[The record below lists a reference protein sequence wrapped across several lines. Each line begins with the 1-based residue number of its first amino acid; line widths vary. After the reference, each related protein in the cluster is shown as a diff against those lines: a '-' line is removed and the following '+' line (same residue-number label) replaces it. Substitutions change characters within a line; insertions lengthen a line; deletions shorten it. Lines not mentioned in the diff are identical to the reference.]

1 MAKKNL
7 GKTILM
13 IGGIVVASAATVSL
27 AKNLIKNNRKDAV
40 VDFYNKDTLYGSDYM
55 QPFTSISK
63 GAKYSVFYDKENGT
77 DEEKNLRKPSSDG
90 KWTARVDILEST
102 FYKAG
107 SFKKDFNYVSTSS
120 LKVADKVHGFFDVGT
135 DSWGGD
141 ENGTSV
147 NCSADNVVINDEAVE
162 LTIDKDNETSA
173 CLDSKFTM
181 FDGSFK
187 IMFKTNLSDYG
198 TFAFWLT
205 GVESEENTKDEITV
219 ELCSDNKV
227 IFGHAVGD
235 DYTSTDEKIDINY
248 ADGYWHS
255 LEINYNHAT
264 PEATIKMDDRLIYTF
279 EGTLPSV
286 EYVKPHIGLLYPTN
300 PTWSGKKTNKVNKV
314 YVANYEVYK
323 VNGDVQ

>member
-1 MAKKNL
+1 MAKNNLLKN
-7 GKTILM
+7 ILM

-40 VDFYNKDTLYGSDYM
+40 VEFYNKDTLYGSDYM

-90 KWTARVDILEST
+90 KWTARVDITEST
-102 FYKAG
+102 LYKAG
-107 SFKKDFNYVSTSS
+107 SFKKEFNYVNTSS
-120 LKVADKVHGFFDVGT
+120 EKIKGYFDISS

-141 ENGTSV
+141 SNGTSV

-181 FDGSFK
+181 FDGRFK
-187 IMFKTNLSDYG
+187 IMFKIDLSDYG
-198 TFAFWLT
+198 AFAFWLT
-205 GVESEENTKDEITV
+205 GVQNEQNIKDEITV
-219 ELCSDNKV
+219 ELCGNQQV
-227 IFGHAVGD
+227 FYGHAVGD
-235 DYTSTDEKIDINY
+235 DYSSTNEKIDINY

-300 PTWSGKKTNKVNKV
+300 PTWTGKKTNKVNKAW
-314 YVANYEVYK
+314 VANYEVYK
-323 VNGDVQ
+323 VNGDAQ

>member
-1 MAKKNL
+1 MAKNNLLKN
-7 GKTILM
+7 ILM

-40 VDFYNKDTLYGSDYM
+40 VEFYNKDTLYGSDYM

-90 KWTARVDILEST
+90 KWTARVDITEST

-107 SFKKDFNYVSTSS
+107 SFKKEFNYVSTSTE
-120 LKVADKVHGFFDVGT
+120 KVKGFFDVGT

-141 ENGTSV
+141 DKGTSV

-181 FDGSFK
+181 FDGRFK
-187 IMFKTNLSDYG
+187 IMFKIDLSDYG
-198 TFAFWLT
+198 AFAFWLT
-205 GVESEENTKDEITV
+205 GVQNEQNTKDEITV
-219 ELCSDNKV
+219 ELCGNQQV
-227 IFGHAVGD
+227 FYGHAVGD
-235 DYTSTDEKIDINY
+235 DYSSTNEKIDINY

-300 PTWSGKKTNKVNKV
+300 PTWTGKKTNKVNKAW
-314 YVANYEVYK
+314 VANYEVYK
-323 VNGDVQ
+323 VNGDAQ

>member
-1 MAKKNL
+1 MAKNNLLKN
-7 GKTILM
+7 ILM
-13 IGGIVVASAATVSL
+13 ISGIVVASAATVSL

-40 VDFYNKDTLYGSDYM
+40 VEFYSKDTLYGSDYM

-90 KWTARVDILEST
+90 KWTARVDITEST
-102 FYKAG
+102 LYKAG
-107 SFKKDFNYVSTSS
+107 SFKKEFNYVNTSS
-120 LKVADKVHGFFDVGT
+120 EKIKGYFDISS

-141 ENGTSV
+141 SNGTSV

-181 FDGSFK
+181 FDGRFK
-187 IMFKTNLSDYG
+187 IMFKTDLSDYG

-205 GVESEENTKDEITV
+205 GVQNEQNTKDEITI

-235 DYTSTDEKIDINY
+235 DYTSTEEKIDINY

-264 PEATIKMDDRLIYTF
+264 PEANVKLDDQVIYTF

-286 EYVKPHIGLLYPTN
+286 EYVKPHIGLLYPIN
-300 PTWSGKKTNKVNKV
+300 PTWAGKKTNKVNKAW
-314 YVANYEVYK
+314 VANYEVYK
-323 VNGDVQ
+323 VDGDAQ

>member
-1 MAKKNL
+1 MAKSNL
-7 GKTILM
+7 LNTILL
-13 IGGIVVASAATVSL
+13 IGGIVVASTATVSL
-27 AKNLIKNNRKDAV
+27 AKNLIKSNRKDAV
-40 VDFYNKDTLYGSDYM
+40 VEFYEKDTLYGSDYM
-55 QPFTSISK
+55 KPFTSISK

-90 KWTARVDILEST
+90 KWIARVDITESAK
-102 FYKAG
+102 YKAG
-107 SFKKDFNYVSTSS
+107 SFKKEFNYISTSS
-120 LKVADKVHGFFDVGT
+120 EKVKGFFDVGT
-135 DSWGGD
+135 DSWGGN

-147 NCSADNVVINDEAVE
+147 NCSADNVTISDEAVE

-181 FDGSFK
+181 FDGRFK
-187 IMFKTNLSDYG
+187 IMFKTDLSDYG

-227 IFGHAVGD
+227 IFGHAIGD
-235 DYTSTDEKIDINY
+235 DYSSTDEKIDINY

-255 LEINYNHAT
+255 LEIFYNHET
-264 PEATIKMDDRLIYTF
+264 PEATIKMDNRLIHTF

-300 PTWSGKKTNKVNKV
+300 PTWTGKKTRKINKA

-323 VNGDVQ
+323 VNGDAQ

>member
-1 MAKKNL
+1 MAKNNLLKN
-7 GKTILM
+7 ILM
-13 IGGIVVASAATVSL
+13 ISGIVVASAATVSL

-40 VDFYNKDTLYGSDYM
+40 VEFYSKDTLYGSDYM

-90 KWTARVDILEST
+90 KWTARVDITEST

-107 SFKKDFNYVSTSS
+107 SFKKEFNYVSTSTE
-120 LKVADKVHGFFDVGT
+120 KVKGFFDVGT

-141 ENGTSV
+141 DKGTSV

-181 FDGSFK
+181 FDGRFK
-187 IMFKTNLSDYG
+187 IMFKTDLSDYG

-205 GVESEENTKDEITV
+205 GVQNEQNTKDEITV

-227 IFGHAVGD
+227 IFGHAIGD
-235 DYTSTDEKIDINY
+235 DYTSTEEKIDINY

-264 PEATIKMDDRLIYTF
+264 PEANVKLDDQVIYTF
-279 EGTLPSV
+279 EGNLPSV

-300 PTWSGKKTNKVNKV
+300 PTWTGKKTNKVNKAW
-314 YVANYEVYK
+314 VANYEVYK
-323 VNGDVQ
+323 VDGDAQ

>member
-13 IGGIVVASAATVSL
+13 IGGIVVASTATVAL
-27 AKNLIKNNRKDAV
+27 TRNLVKNNRKDAV
-40 VDFYNKDTLYGSDYM
+40 VEFYSKDTLYGSDYM

-107 SFKKDFNYVSTSS
+107 SFKKEFNYVSTSTE
-120 LKVADKVHGFFDVGT
+120 KVKGFFDVGT

-141 ENGTSV
+141 SNGTSV
-147 NCSADNVVINDEAVE
+147 NCSADNVVIGDEAVE

-173 CLDSKFTM
+173 CLDSKFSM
-181 FDGSFK
+181 FDGRFK
-187 IMFKTNLSDYG
+187 IMFKTDLSDYG

-205 GVESEENTKDEITV
+205 GVVSEQNTKDELTV

-235 DYTSTDEKIDINY
+235 DYSSNDEKIDINY

-264 PEATIKMDDRLIYTF
+264 PEASIKLDDQVIYTF
-279 EGTLPSV
+279 ESSVITNV

-300 PTWSGKKTNKVNKV
+300 PTWAGKKTNKVNKAW
-314 YVANYEVYK
+314 VANYEVYK
-323 VNGDVQ
+323 VDGDAQ

>member
-1 MAKKNL
+1 MAKKNLNL

-13 IGGIVVASAATVSL
+13 IGGIVVASTATVAL
-27 AKNLIKNNRKDAV
+27 ARSLIKNNRKDAV
-40 VDFYNKDTLYGSDYM
+40 VDFYEKDTLYGSDYM

-90 KWTARVDILEST
+90 KWTARVDITEST

-107 SFKKDFNYVSTSS
+107 SFKKEFNYVSTSTE
-120 LKVADKVHGFFDVGT
+120 KVKGFFDVGT

-141 ENGTSV
+141 ETGTSV
-147 NCSADNVVINDEAVE
+147 NCSSENVVIGDEAVE

-181 FDGSFK
+181 FDGRFK
-187 IMFKTNLSDYG
+187 IMFKTDLSDYG
-198 TFAFWLT
+198 AFAFWLT
-205 GVESEENTKDEITV
+205 GVQTEQNTTDEITV
-219 ELCSDNKV
+219 ELCSNQQV
-227 IFGHAVGD
+227 FYGHAVGD
-235 DYTSTDEKIDINY
+235 DYSSTNEKININY

-264 PEATIKMDDRLIYTF
+264 PEASIKLDDQVIYTF
-279 EGTLPSV
+279 ESSVIPNV

-300 PTWSGKKTNKVNKV
+300 PTWAGKKTNKVNKAW
-314 YVANYEVYK
+314 VANYEAYK

>member
-40 VDFYNKDTLYGSDYM
+40 VEFYEKDTLYGSDYM
-55 QPFTSISK
+55 KPFTNISK

-90 KWTARVDILEST
+90 KWTARVDITEST

-107 SFKKDFNYVSTSS
+107 SFNKEFNYVSTSS
-120 LKVADKVHGFFDVGT
+120 EKVKGFFDVGT
-135 DSWGGD
+135 DSWGGN

-147 NCSADNVVINDEAVE
+147 NCSADNVVIGDEAVE

-173 CLDSKFTM
+173 CLDSKFSM
-181 FDGSFK
+181 FDGRFK

-205 GVESEENTKDEITV
+205 GVESEENTKDELTV

-227 IFGHAVGD
+227 IFGHAIGD
-235 DYTSTDEKIDINY
+235 DYSSTDEKIDINY

-255 LEINYNHAT
+255 LELNYNHAT
-264 PEATIKMDDRLIYTF
+264 PEANIKLDDQVIYTF
-279 EGTLPSV
+279 ESSVITNV

-300 PTWSGKKTNKVNKV
+300 PTWAGQKTNKVNKAW
-314 YVANYEVYK
+314 VANYEVYK
-323 VNGDVQ
+323 VNGDAQ

>member
-1 MAKKNL
+1 MAKNNL

-13 IGGIVVASAATVSL
+13 ICGIVVASAATVSL

-40 VDFYNKDTLYGSDYM
+40 VEFYSKDTLYGSDYM
-55 QPFTSISK
+55 KPFTNISK

-77 DEEKNLRKPSSDG
+77 EKNLRKPSSDG
-90 KWTARVDILEST
+90 KWTARVDITEST
-102 FYKAG
+102 KYKAG
-107 SFKKDFNYVSTSS
+107 SFKKEFNYVSTSTE
-120 LKVADKVHGFFDVGT
+120 KVKGFFDVGT

-141 ENGTSV
+141 ESGTSV

-181 FDGSFK
+181 FDGRFK
-187 IMFKTNLSDYG
+187 IMFKTDLSDYG

-205 GVESEENTKDEITV
+205 GVQNEQNTKDEITV
-219 ELCSDNKV
+219 ELCGNQQV
-227 IFGHAVGD
+227 FYGRAVGD
-235 DYTSTDEKIDINY
+235 DYSSTNEKIDINY

-255 LEINYNHAT
+255 LEINYNHSI
-264 PEATIKMDDRLIYTF
+264 PEASIKLDDQVIYTF
-279 EGTLPSV
+279 ESSVITNV

-300 PTWSGKKTNKVNKV
+300 PTWAGKKTNKVNKAW
-314 YVANYEVYK
+314 VANYESYK
-323 VNGDVQ
+323 VNGDAQ

>member
-40 VDFYNKDTLYGSDYM
+40 VEFYNKDTLYGSDYM

-63 GAKYSVFYDKENGT
+63 GAIYSVFYDKENGT

-90 KWTARVDILEST
+90 KWTARVDITEST
-102 FYKAG
+102 LYKAG
-107 SFKKDFNYVSTSS
+107 SFKKEFNYVSTSTE
-120 LKVADKVHGFFDVGT
+120 KVKGFFDVGT
-135 DSWGGD
+135 DSWGGN

-147 NCSADNVVINDEAVE
+147 NCSADNVTISDEAVE

-181 FDGSFK
+181 FDGRFK
-187 IMFKTNLSDYG
+187 IMFKTDLSDYG

-227 IFGHAVGD
+227 IFGHAIGD
-235 DYTSTDEKIDINY
+235 DYSSTDEKIDINY

-255 LEINYNHAT
+255 LEIFYNHET
-264 PEATIKMDDRLIYTF
+264 PEATIKMDNRLIHTF

-300 PTWSGKKTNKVNKV
+300 PTWTGKKTRKINKA

-323 VNGDVQ
+323 VNGDAQ

>member
-40 VDFYNKDTLYGSDYM
+40 VEFYNKDTLYGSDYM

-90 KWTARVDILEST
+90 KWTARVDITEST

-107 SFKKDFNYVSTSS
+107 SFKKVFNYVSTSTE
-120 LKVADKVHGFFDVGT
+120 KVKGFFDVGT
-135 DSWGGD
+135 DSWDGD

-147 NCSADNVVINDEAVE
+147 NCSADNVVIGDEAVE
-162 LTIDKDNETSA
+162 LTIDKDNDTSA
-173 CLDSKFTM
+173 CLDSKFKM
-181 FDGSFK
+181 FDGRFK
-187 IMFKTNLSDYG
+187 IMFKTDLSDYG
-198 TFAFWLT
+198 AFAFWLT
-205 GVESEENTKDEITV
+205 GVQNEKNTKDEITV
-219 ELCSDNKV
+219 ELCGNQQV
-227 IFGHAVGD
+227 FYGRAVGD
-235 DYTSTDEKIDINY
+235 DYSSTNEKININY

-264 PEATIKMDDRLIYTF
+264 PEASIKLDDQVIYTF
-279 EGTLPSV
+279 ESSVIPNV

-300 PTWSGKKTNKVNKV
+300 PTWAGKKTNKVNKV

-323 VNGDVQ
+323 VNGDAQ

>member
-1 MAKKNL
+1 MAKNNLFKN
-7 GKTILM
+7 ILL
-13 IGGIVVASAATVSL
+13 IGGIVVASTATVSL

-40 VDFYNKDTLYGSDYM
+40 VEFYEKDTLYGSDYM

-90 KWTARVDILEST
+90 KWTARVDITEST

-107 SFKKDFNYVSTSS
+107 SFKKEFNYVSTSTE
-120 LKVADKVHGFFDVGT
+120 KVKGFFDIGT

-147 NCSADNVVINDEAVE
+147 NCSADNVVIGDEAVE

-173 CLDSKFTM
+173 CLDSKWSM
-181 FDGSFK
+181 FDGRFK
-187 IMFKTNLSDYG
+187 IMFKTDLSDYG
-198 TFAFWLT
+198 AFAFWLT
-205 GVESEENTKDEITV
+205 GVQNEQNTKDEITV
-219 ELCSDNKV
+219 ELCGNQQV
-227 IFGHAVGD
+227 FYGHAVGD
-235 DYTSTDEKIDINY
+235 DYSSTNEKIDINY

-264 PEATIKMDDRLIYTF
+264 PEASIKLDDQVIYTF
-279 EGTLPSV
+279 ESSVITNV
-286 EYVKPHIGLLYPTN
+286 EYVKPHIGLLYPTS
-300 PTWSGKKTNKVNKV
+300 PTWAGKKTNKVNKV
-314 YVANYEVYK
+314 YVSNYEVYK
-323 VNGDVQ
+323 VNGDTQ

>member
-40 VDFYNKDTLYGSDYM
+40 VEFYNKDTLYGSDYM

-90 KWTARVDILEST
+90 KWVARVDITEST
-102 FYKAG
+102 KYKAG
-107 SFKKDFNYVSTSS
+107 SFTKEFNYVSTSTE
-120 LKVADKVHGFFDVGT
+120 KVKGFFDVGT

-141 ENGTSV
+141 DKGTSV
-147 NCSADNVVINDEAVE
+147 NCSADNVVIGDEAIE
-162 LTIDKDNETSA
+162 LTIDKESETSA
-173 CLDSKFTM
+173 CLDSKFSM
-181 FDGSFK
+181 FDGRFK
-187 IMFKTNLSDYG
+187 ILFKTDLSDYG
-198 TFAFWLT
+198 AFAFWLT
-205 GVESEENTKDEITV
+205 GVQNEQNTKDEITV
-219 ELCSDNKV
+219 ELCSNQQV
-227 IFGHAVGD
+227 FFGHAVGD
-235 DYTSTDEKIDINY
+235 DYSSTNEKININY

-264 PEATIKMDDRLIYTF
+264 PEASIKLDDQVIYTF
-279 EGTLPSV
+279 ESSVIPNV

-300 PTWSGKKTNKVNKV
+300 PTWAGKKTNKVNKV

-323 VNGDVQ
+323 VNGDAQ